1 MASAHADPC
10 DGVQARHAAPD
21 PGGRRR
27 QHDGDAEMCGKRSQ
41 LQRLHEIQAQMA
53 RGHSLSPAE
62 AAQAEAAPSPDLD
75 LVPPGPFPFPPSGP
89 SFPRFPR
96 PQAMGSL
103 VAPGSEF
110 LRHLRELEADLELA
124 QSLKMRLPPALTQRI
139 RRLPIRSGLLTEACR
154 DRDPEEAAMAASLT
168 LDLPPLFSL
177 KDRSL
182 ASAQEPGGVRV
193 RSRALGLGLELQM
206 ALEKEVR
213 APLRELQLVLEQ
225 VKARQDHLQNFL
237 ESRSAEVQSAEG
249 SRYPSP
255 SPVRSGRDRM
265 PSPQPPQPASRSFQP
280 VDTALD
286 VRPNGAETFAPFRE
300 RCPRSG
306 DKVASRR
313 GESPPP
319 QIRIPPEPI
328 TKQMVAARPQ
338 QESLMQ
344 AYLAFLKGEV
354 DGLPPDPV
362 PMQGLQGLA
371 ADMLTP
377 NHGSP
382 EAAASGPGIPK
393 LPEVYRAAVTI
404 IREHGWDALHGRDSS
419 GPCWTALHWAAA
431 EGRNDVCLLLLGCR
445 ADPNHEDEIGRIP
458 AYYANLHGYADTAVL
473 LHSSSR
479 PEQDDTME
487 RLSAASTG
495 ASALDRGTCASTWTW
510 SPSVLH
516 TVTPG
521 QSTPRDVK
529 KLVPEHSARTSAL
542 RARTSIP
549 HSNFC
554 YSNRVVY
561 FAWCRGCGRYAVDSV
576 AKAVDLRRRL
586 AQSQILHGQATGE
599 ARAEGLRRARSEA
612 AERRELYMDYEITRQ
627 MQEKAKLFQISQFED
642 RIADELAKRKAVQ
655 QREAMDRRRICDGSE
670 ELRQLKERLHMAKV
684 NKERA
689 HQLLEIQVRKERDR
703 LIEHKFAENMANHV
717 LEQAELEHKLVIEKD
732 KQRQRVKSINQ
743 QQIAMKEAQ
752 RDEAMQ
758 EFGEDSVACCIGGE
772 YQRERAEVDNLVAQ
786 IIDENE
792 RERKAKEE
800 KQAESRQLLQNFLV
814 EQQQRQIQKL
824 AEEQEENE
832 RIEAYAR
839 MKRQQEEKLAAEKD

>member
-1 MASAHADPC
+1 
-10 DGVQARHAAPD
+10 
-21 PGGRRR
+21 
-27 QHDGDAEMCGKRSQ
+27 MCGKRSQ

-62 AAQAEAAPSPDLD
+62 AAQAEAAPR
-75 LVPPGPFPFPPSGP
+75 PFPFPPSGP
-89 SFPRFPR
+89 SFPSFSSFPRFPR
-96 PQAMGSL
+96 PQAMAPL

-139 RRLPIRSGLLTEACR
+139 RRLPIRSGLLKEAW
-154 DRDPEEAAMAASLT
+154 DRASASVT
-168 LDLPPLFSL
+168 LDLPPLSRSFTL
-177 KDRSL
+177 KDRSVAS

-193 RSRALGLGLELQM
+193 RSTALGLGLELQM

-495 ASALDRGTCASTWTW
+495 ASALDRGTCASTW

-521 QSTPRDVK
+521 QSTPRDV
-529 KLVPEHSARTSAL
+529 
-542 RARTSIP
+542 
-549 HSNFC
+549 
-554 YSNRVVY
+554 
-561 FAWCRGCGRYAVDSV
+561 
-576 AKAVDLRRRL
+576 
-586 AQSQILHGQATGE
+586 
-599 ARAEGLRRARSEA
+599 
-612 AERRELYMDYEITRQ
+612 
-627 MQEKAKLFQISQFED
+627 
-642 RIADELAKRKAVQ
+642 
-655 QREAMDRRRICDGSE
+655 
-670 ELRQLKERLHMAKV
+670 MAS
-684 NKERA
+684 
-689 HQLLEIQVRKERDR
+689 L
-703 LIEHKFAENMANHV
+703 
-717 LEQAELEHKLVIEKD
+717 
-732 KQRQRVKSINQ
+732 S
-743 QQIAMKEAQ
+743 
-752 RDEAMQ
+752 
-758 EFGEDSVACCIGGE
+758 S
-772 YQRERAEVDNLVAQ
+772 
-786 IIDENE
+786 
-792 RERKAKEE
+792 
-800 KQAESRQLLQNFLV
+800 
-814 EQQQRQIQKL
+814 
-824 AEEQEENE
+824 
-832 RIEAYAR
+832 
-839 MKRQQEEKLAAEKD
+839 

>member
-1 MASAHADPC
+1 MLFEGFRLIGYMDE
-10 DGVQARHAAPD
+10 
-21 PGGRRR
+21 RRR
-27 QHDGDAEMCGKRSQ
+27 QHDGDAEMLPLGIQRLPCSFRNHDTAPRCGKRSQ

-319 QIRIPPEPI
+319 QIRIPP
-328 TKQMVAARPQ
+328 
-338 QESLMQ
+338 
-344 AYLAFLKGEV
+344 
-354 DGLPPDPV
+354 
-362 PMQGLQGLA
+362 
-371 ADMLTP
+371 
-377 NHGSP
+377 
-382 EAAASGPGIPK
+382 
-393 LPEVYRAAVTI
+393 
-404 IREHGWDALHGRDSS
+404 
-419 GPCWTALHWAAA
+419 
-431 EGRNDVCLLLLGCR
+431 LGC
-445 ADPNHEDEIGRIP
+445 
-458 AYYANLHGYADTAVL
+458 
-473 LHSSSR
+473 
-479 PEQDDTME
+479 
-487 RLSAASTG
+487 
-495 ASALDRGTCASTWTW
+495 ASAISSISYVYLNNLITGRLATGQ
-510 SPSVLH
+510 SPS
-516 TVTPG
+516 
-521 QSTPRDVK
+521 
-529 KLVPEHSARTSAL
+529 
-542 RARTSIP
+542 
-549 HSNFC
+549 
-554 YSNRVVY
+554 
-561 FAWCRGCGRYAVDSV
+561 
-576 AKAVDLRRRL
+576 
-586 AQSQILHGQATGE
+586 
-599 ARAEGLRRARSEA
+599 RS
-612 AERRELYMDYEITRQ
+612 RW
-627 MQEKAKLFQISQFED
+627 
-642 RIADELAKRKAVQ
+642 
-655 QREAMDRRRICDGSE
+655 
-670 ELRQLKERLHMAKV
+670 
-684 NKERA
+684 
-689 HQLLEIQVRKERDR
+689 
-703 LIEHKFAENMANHV
+703 
-717 LEQAELEHKLVIEKD
+717 
-732 KQRQRVKSINQ
+732 
-743 QQIAMKEAQ
+743 
-752 RDEAMQ
+752 
-758 EFGEDSVACCIGGE
+758 
-772 YQRERAEVDNLVAQ
+772 
-786 IIDENE
+786 
-792 RERKAKEE
+792 
-800 KQAESRQLLQNFLV
+800 
-814 EQQQRQIQKL
+814 
-824 AEEQEENE
+824 
-832 RIEAYAR
+832 
-839 MKRQQEEKLAAEKD
+839 